1 MSLLAPF
8 FRRTTAA
15 SMLFTAAAQCS
26 ADLPAEEGQETHRA
40 LARGK
45 GTRKQPVF
53 FETVFHLPAVPRSS
67 TALTSAWQLMRSSS
81 MPSTARR
88 AARIRGVV
96 PSCMRASRS
105 VALFLMRI
113 FRDRDRSTGST
124 NVRQD
129 RQQRHPRLRT
139 QNPLYPWAG
148 PSHSIPS
155 LPWVHIRRAAPDCCL
170 VGLGWLWLSRLPPP
184 CWGKLVTP
192 G

>member
-15 SMLFTAAAQCS
+15 SMLFTAAAQCR

-53 FETVFHLPAVPRSS
+53 FENVFHLPAVPRSS

-113 FRDRDRSTGST
+113 CRDRDRSTGST
-124 NVRQD
+124 NVRRD

-139 QNPLYPWAG
+139 QKTPF
-148 PSHSIPS
+148 SHGQVPPIPS
-155 LPWVHIRRAAPDCCL
+155 PPWLHIRRAAQDRCL

-184 CWGKLVTP
+184 CWGKLVTL